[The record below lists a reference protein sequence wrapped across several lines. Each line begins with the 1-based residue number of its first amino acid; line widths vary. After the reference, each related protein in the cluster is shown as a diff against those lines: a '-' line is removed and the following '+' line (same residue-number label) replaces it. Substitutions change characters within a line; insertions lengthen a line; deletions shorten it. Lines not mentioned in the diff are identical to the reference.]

1 MDLFTFLRSTLAA
14 LVFSACT
21 LSAADLYLTPDGA
34 GKKDG
39 SSWENA
45 LAQGSLNETVND
57 RLKAGDRLMLGGG
70 AYPNG
75 SLKLATGGAP
85 GKPKSIIGVDRGA
98 GFPVF
103 ASSWTVDKPDKGPT
117 CISLE
122 PGASHFVLQHLRIK
136 NYCFGVKAGVSGAT
150 PRSNLTFDDVD
161 VEQQRHGYYLSH
173 CDDLVIANCDLK
185 RYSKH
190 GFRLDQGCNRV
201 TFRNCTADCSEA
213 DLDWETK
220 TEIFPF
226 GFTVNDGGAPSTKI
240 TFEDCVAKNNR
251 KSNQGVLKYT
261 NGDGFVVEGNTQDV
275 TFTRCRAFRN
285 QDGGFDL
292 KVNGVK
298 LADCVATGQRRNF
311 RIWHTGTLTNCFAG
325 WSSAGLWCKEGGVTA
340 TRCTFHEHQKAA
352 VEVEDKATAP
362 IVLVDCLISGSAPA
376 PKVELGPKL
385 VEQKA
390 TVVVSTAAGGKPPG
404 YAKDDAAWDGT
415 GSAMDAVTYPNKG
428 YHAAKK

>member
-1 MDLFTFLRSTLAA
+1 MAFLASLRGVATALA
-14 LVFSACT
+14 LSAGA

-45 LAQGSLNETVND
+45 LAQASLNDAVND

-98 GFPVF
+98 GLPVF
-103 ASSWTVDKPDKGPT
+103 TSSWTVDKPDKGAA
-117 CISLE
+117 CIALE
-122 PGASHFVLQHLRIK
+122 PGASHFVVRHLRIK
-136 NYCFGVKAGVSGAT
+136 HYCFGVRAGVSAET
-150 PRSNLTFDDVD
+150 PRSDLTFDDVD

-173 CDDLVIANCDLK
+173 CDELTIENCDLK

-201 TFRNCTADCSEA
+201 AFRNCTADCSEA

-220 TEIFPF
+220 TELFPF
-226 GFTVNDGGAPSTKI
+226 GFTVNDAGAPSTKI

-251 KSNQGVLKYT
+251 KSNQGALKYT

-275 TFTRCRAFRN
+275 TFTRCRSFRN

-292 KVNGVK
+292 KVNGVQ
-298 LADCVATGQRRNF
+298 LTDCVSTGNRRAF
-311 RIWHTGTLTNCFAG
+311 RIWRTGTLTNCFGG
-325 WSSAGLWCKEGGVTA
+325 WSTAGLWCKEGGVTA
-340 TRCTFHEHQKAA
+340 TRCTFHENQKAA
-352 VEVEDKATAP
+352 VELDDKAGAP
-362 IVLVDCLISGSAPA
+362 VVLVDCLISAA

-385 VEQKA
+385 VELKE
-390 TVVVSTAAGGKPPG
+390 TVVAPAGKPPG
-404 YAKDDAAWDGT
+404 YAKADPAWDGT
-415 GSAMDAVTYPNKG
+415 GPAMDAPAYPQKG
-428 YHAAKK
+428 YHSVKK

>member
-1 MDLFTFLRSTLAA
+1 MASSFRLTFILLAI
-14 LVFSACT
+14 SAAS
-21 LSAADLYLTPDGA
+21 LSAADFYLTPAGA

-39 SSWENA
+39 TNWENA
-45 LAQGSLNETVND
+45 FAQASLNEAVND
-57 RLKAGDRLMLGGG
+57 RMKAGDRLMLGGG

-75 SLKLATGGAP
+75 SLKLVTGGAP

-98 GFPVF
+98 GLPVF
-103 ASSWTVDKPDKGPT
+103 ASNWTVEKADKGPT

-122 PGASHFVLQHLRIK
+122 PGVSHVTLQHLRIK
-136 NYCFGVKAGVSGAT
+136 NYCFGVRGGVSEAA
-150 PRSNLTFDDVD
+150 PRSHLTFDDVD

-173 CDDLVIANCDLK
+173 CDDLVFENCDLK

-201 TFRNCTADCSEA
+201 AFRKCTADCSEG
-213 DLDWETK
+213 DLEWETK
-220 TEIFPF
+220 TELFPF

-251 KSNQGVLKYT
+251 KSNQGSLKYT

-292 KVNGVK
+292 KVDGVK
-298 LADCVATGQRRNF
+298 LTDCVATGQRRNF
-311 RIWHTGTLTNCFAG
+311 RIWRTGTLTNCFAG
-325 WSSAGLWCKEGGVTA
+325 WSSAGLWCKDGGVTA

-352 VEVEDKATAP
+352 IEADDKAVHP
-362 IVLVDCLISGSAPA
+362 IVLIDCLISAAAPS
-376 PKVELGPKL
+376 PKVAAGPKIL
-385 VEQKA
+385 EQEE
-390 TVVVSTAAGGKPPG
+390 TVVASTAPGGKPPG
-404 YAKDDAAWDGT
+404 YAKDEATWDGT
-415 GSAMDAVTYPNKG
+415 GSAMDAASYPQKG
-428 YHAAKK
+428 FHSEKK